1 MIEAKTIEETI
12 TDLILN
18 AEESNINIYN
28 VSTSKQQEWI
38 KRNWR
43 YTSRYCNL
51 YNSPSKNHRNYSWS
65 TR

>member
-28 VSTSKQQEWI
+28 VSTSKQQE
-38 KRNWR
+38 
-43 YTSRYCNL
+43 
-51 YNSPSKNHRNYSWS
+51 
-65 TR
+65 